1 MKHFHPNPR
10 NGSHI
15 FYSIASA
22 ATISHYVRCPD
33 GSDNCTPAILANA
46 ADMFN
51 PLSGFK
57 DILDTLEELD
67 NIGGK

>member
-22 ATISHYVRCPD
+22 VTISNYVERPQGKD
-33 GSDNCTPAILANA
+33 VCTAAVLANV
-46 ADMFN
+46 ADIFN
-51 PLSGFK
+51 PLSGAR
-57 DILDTLEELD
+57 DILDT
-67 NIGGK
+67 IGGE